1 MLRRL
6 LVLFLGSAPL
16 ALSAAC
22 AASLD
27 LDRFTKAEAPL
38 VPDGGGTDA
47 PGPGTVTYLDLAFS
61 AKSMNSHFN
70 EVMELRIVDKDNNV
84 QAKLVSENIQYP
96 GGVVA
101 GSLDF
106 AFFMKGIIPKT
117 NGPYRIDFW
126 ADHNLTGK
134 YEGIV
139 GGIDE
144 KDHAWRR
151 ILSDELPEDIVLVG
165 TTYRFDFVH
174 DTNFVDIYTDLQGNK
189 ISGEDTLLD
198 FNLKVAGAGAYLGK
212 TLEMRVVDKATGRLV
227 GVHRRGTV
235 PETYDVKIAG
245 IIDEVTPYEIRA
257 YVDSNGDQKWVEGEP
272 SWKIEI
278 TSATG
283 GVTGTLDLA
292 ATAQT
297 PLDPADT
304 P

>member
-1 MLRRL
+1 MLRR
-6 LVLFLGSAPL
+6 VFVVFLTSIPV

-27 LDRFTKAEAPL
+27 LDRFTKAQAPL
-38 VPDGGGTDA
+38 TPDGSDPDA
-47 PGPGTVTYLDLAFS
+47 AGPGTVTYLDLAFS

-70 EVMELRIVDKDNNV
+70 EVLELRIVDKDNNV

-106 AFFMKGIIPKT
+106 AFYMKGILPKT

-126 ADHNLTGK
+126 ADHNKTGK
-134 YEGIV
+134 YDGIV
-139 GGIDE
+139 GGIDD

-151 ILSDELPEDIVLVG
+151 ILRDPLPEDISLVG
-165 TTYRFDFVH
+165 AKYEFEFVH
-174 DTNFVDIYTDLQGNK
+174 DTNFVDIYTDLEGNK

-198 FNLKVAGAGAYLGK
+198 FNLKVAGAGAHLGK
-212 TLEMRVVDKATGRLV
+212 TLEMRIVDKATGRLV
-227 GVHRRGTV
+227 GLHRRGSIA
-235 PETYDVKIAG
+235 ETYDVKITG
-245 IIDEVTPYEIRA
+245 VIDEVTPYEVRA
-257 YVDSNGDQKWVEGEP
+257 YVDSNNDQKWAEGEP
-272 SWKIEI
+272 SWKIEL